1 MRKTVI
7 LPALIAGLMASQ
19 LATPA
24 AAACKAHTSCKTVP
38 SSARVVDDR
47 AKAAAPAP
55 RRAAPNKGTDGA
67 VVALLAV
74 VGLAAIAANN

>member
-24 AAACKAHTSCKTVP
+24 AAACKAGGVGKYSGSQFVHMDCGPV
-38 SSARVVDDR
+38 RVWGR
-47 AKAAAPAP
+47 
-55 RRAAPNKGTDGA
+55 
-67 VVALLAV
+67 
-74 VGLAAIAANN
+74 